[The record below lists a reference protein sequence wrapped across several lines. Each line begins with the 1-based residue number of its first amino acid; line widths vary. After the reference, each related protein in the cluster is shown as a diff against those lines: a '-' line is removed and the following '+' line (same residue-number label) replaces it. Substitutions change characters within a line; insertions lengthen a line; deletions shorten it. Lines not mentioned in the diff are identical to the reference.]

1 MSRRSRATAWRF
13 AAPTQSRSEASTRA
27 FASTASQT
35 WSSAF
40 ACATE
45 AAAPWS
51 SLACRSRKTSTACG
65 SQPSP
70 PSASASPSETC
81 TASSTAGATAK
92 TSWSGNRI
100 SAVSDYESRV
110 EELHQKKKKN
120 LGMGGPE
127 KIAKQHERGKLTVR
141 ERIDLLFDTGTFVE
155 LGLLAQNRDGSDS
168 APADGVVTGHGEI
181 EGRQVWVIAYDFTVM
196 AGSMGAVGEQ
206 FKAARVRELA
216 LRYRKPIVWL
226 LDSAGA
232 RIQEAAGST
241 FAGTGWLFAEQVVM
255 SGVIPQV
262 AAMLGPC
269 AAGTAYIPGLADFV
283 PMVKATSS
291 MALGGAR
298 LVKAATGED
307 VTDHDMGGSQVH
319 CYESGVGD
327 NEVADDQECIAQ
339 VRRFLSYLPSSNL
352 EPPPWVPTD
361 DPADRDVEGLDK
373 LVPANPRQA
382 YDVRKVIQ
390 RIVDQGGPAGEGL
403 RPAAGRGEYPHASSS
418 WFEIKPAGA
427 KHLVVGFCRMAGH
440 AVGVVANQPLF
451 KGGILDVD
459 AADKAARFIRLCDA
473 FNVPLLYLMDVPG
486 FLVGSGVEKEGIIRH
501 GAKMLYATSE
511 ATVPKIT
518 VVMRKAY
525 GAGYFVMCGKG
536 YYPDLIVA
544 WPFAE
549 ISVMG
554 PEGAV
559 NIIFNKVVEAAE
571 NPAETRAQLVERI
584 RETISPYVAA
594 GWAMIDDVIDPADTR
609 RVIIRG
615 LEQARDKKV
624 ERPWRKHGNIPV

>member
-1 MSRRSRATAWRF
+1 MGRSKVRIQTMSADGPGT
-13 AAPTQSRSEASTRA
+13 
-27 FASTASQT
+27 
-35 WSSAF
+35 SA
-40 ACATE
+40 E
-45 AAAPWS
+45 AAGEFDQQVAELRERRLRN
-51 SLACRSRKTSTACG
+51 LA
-65 SQPSP
+65 
-70 PSASASPSETC
+70 
-81 TASSTAGATAK
+81 
-92 TSWSGNRI
+92 
-100 SAVSDYESRV
+100 
-110 EELHQKKKKN
+110 
-120 LGMGGPE
+120 MGGPE
-127 KIAKQHERGKLTVR
+127 KVARQHERGKLTAR
-141 ERIDLLFDTGTFVE
+141 ERVDLLYDRDTFVE
-155 LGLLAQNRDGSDS
+155 FGLLAHQQSMRGNEVDPPEKT
-168 APADGVVTGHGEI
+168 PADGVVTGHGMVD
-181 EGRQVWVIAYDFTVM
+181 GRQVWVIAYDFTVM
-196 AGSMGAVGEQ
+196 AGSMGAVGES
-206 FKAARVRELA
+206 FKTSRVREMA
-216 LRYRKPIVWL
+216 MRYRKPIVWL

-241 FAGTGWLFAEQVVM
+241 FAGSGQLFYDQVQM
-255 SGVIPQV
+255 SGVVPQV
-262 AAMLGPC
+262 SAMLGPC
-269 AAGTAYIPGLADFV
+269 AAGTAYIPGLSDFV
-283 PMVKATSS
+283 PMVKGTSS
-291 MALGGAR
+291 MSLGGSR

-327 NEVADDQECIAQ
+327 NEVENDARCIEQ

-352 EPPPWVPTD
+352 EPPPWIPTH
-361 DPADRDVEGLDK
+361 DPADRAVEGLDK

-390 RIVDQGGPAGEGL
+390 RIAD
-403 RPAAGRGEYPHASSS
+403 RGS
-418 WFEIKPAGA
+418 WFEIKPTWA
-427 KHLVVGFCRMAGH
+427 KNLVIGFGRMAGH
-440 AVGVVANQPLF
+440 SVGFVANQPMF

-459 AADKAARFIRLCDA
+459 AADKAARFIRMCDA
-473 FNVPLLYLMDVPG
+473 FNVPLVYLMDVPG

-518 VVMRKAY
+518 IVMRKAY

-536 YYPDLIVA
+536 YNPDLIVA

-571 NPAETRAQLVERI
+571 NPEETRAQLVARI

-609 RVIIRG
+609 RVIVQG

-624 ERPWRKHGNIPV
+624 ERPWRKHGNIPL